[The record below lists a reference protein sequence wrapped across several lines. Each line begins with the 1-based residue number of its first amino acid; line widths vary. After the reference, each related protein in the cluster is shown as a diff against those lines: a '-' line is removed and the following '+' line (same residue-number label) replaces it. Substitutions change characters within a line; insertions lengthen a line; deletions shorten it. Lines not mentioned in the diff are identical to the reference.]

1 MRKEIVHHHHTKE
14 MSGTRGNMSLSALL
28 AEVDKLEREIRD
40 LSREEQRG
48 EEYVKQ
54 LEQIIDKDIRQGQEI
69 ERDIVDL
76 NREIAELE
84 QRERFLI
91 SANETASQ
99 SVQLLKQMENDA
111 REKLL
116 NEVNITNDLYHKLNS
131 QVIINLLSSSSPF
144 PSFP

>member
-1 MRKEIVHHHHTKE
+1 
-14 MSGTRGNMSLSALL
+14 MSLSALL

-54 LEQIIDKDIRQGQEI
+54 LEQIIDKDIRQGQQI

-116 NEVNITNDLYHKLNS
+116 NEVNTTNDLYHKLNS
-131 QVIINLLSSSSPF
+131 QVIINLLSSSS
-144 PSFP
+144 SFPYFHLPSTT